1 MFMLQEVHEKSL
13 PKEVPSTA
21 DATVLVPTAT
31 AKVEHVFSI
40 KPTAWQEQPE
50 TPEVPTAVAFQKQ
63 MSIPMRKRT
72 CEDNDMPAGPAAVWP
87 QPKWPANHESSAF
100 DAVAIKKA
108 LILSP
113 AEIYA
118 EIAHHGAL
126 LAAAWVACQHVGV
139 SCSQV

>member
-1 MFMLQEVHEKSL
+1 M
-13 PKEVPSTA
+13 PGEVPNAATA
-21 DATVLVPTAT
+21 DATVLVPSA

-50 TPEVPTAVAFQKQ
+50 IPDLPTAAAFQKQ
-63 MSIPMRKRT
+63 MSIPRRKRT
-72 CEDNDMPAGPAAVWP
+72 CEDNDTPAGPATVWP

-126 LAAAWVACQHVGV
+126 LTAAGVACQHAVLQ
-139 SCSQV
+139 SCAMLDCFSQ